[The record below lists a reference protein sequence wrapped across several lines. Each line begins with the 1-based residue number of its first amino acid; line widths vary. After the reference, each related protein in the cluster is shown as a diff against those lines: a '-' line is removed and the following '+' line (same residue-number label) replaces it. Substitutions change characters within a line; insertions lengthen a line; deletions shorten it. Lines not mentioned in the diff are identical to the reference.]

1 MNESELAKAWRS
13 KNKLTLD
20 QMSAL
25 TGYSREAIFLF
36 ERGRNS
42 AGKPHA
48 PHAWRR
54 YKLACLATRFL
65 LHYKIASVEQWKWE

>member
-1 MNESELAKAWRS
+1 MNENELAKAWRQKS
-13 KNKLTLD
+13 KLTLD
-20 QMSAL
+20 QMAEL

-36 ERGRNS
+36 ERGKNS
-42 AGKPHA
+42 LNKPHA

-65 LHYKIASVEQWKWE
+65 LHYKITSIDSWEWE